1 MTDRPSALD
10 PHAAPPPDVPAADVL
25 AADVLAADVLAADVL
40 AADVPAAD
48 VLAADVLAADV
59 IEHDA
64 AHAGDELPLPLDAQ
78 DVGDAR
84 HYRRHKLAR
93 RYVKWAVAAIVLLFV
108 GRALYRQIAEA
119 STHEVAFRWPFAL
132 LAVVSLTGLYGSLMA
147 SERSLLKAFAGV
159 RVPLR
164 TMMAV
169 AWVPLAGK
177 YVPGKVAA
185 VAGAVVLLR
194 RVGVATATGL
204 SIFVLLDAM
213 PILTGSVLSGL
224 LAFNDDLR
232 QLVNRTVPLA
242 WVVLA
247 AAVVGGVVCVQPPV
261 FRRLVNFALKL
272 LRRPP
277 LPHVPKLRDYAAPA
291 AWSLGQWAGNS
302 GAIFLMCVAFAPP
315 GQSPGLREL
324 PDVVGITALVMCVS
338 YFSAFVT
345 PSGLGVREGL
355 MLPLLSTLLPPPAA
369 AAVTVAMRLAHTL
382 VELCLCGVGLLM
394 LRTLDLPRPPE
405 RDAADPPAAGEV
417 VVVAGDVS

>member
-1 MTDRPSALD
+1 MTDRSSAVAD
-10 PHAAPPPDVPAADVL
+10 SNTPPASGTVAADL
-25 AADVLAADVLAADVL
+25 
-40 AADVPAAD
+40 
-48 VLAADVLAADV
+48 

-78 DVGDAR
+78 DVGDAK
-84 HYRRHKLAR
+84 HYRRHKLLR
-93 RYVKWAVAAIVLLFV
+93 RYLKWTVAAVVLVFV

-119 STHEVAFRWPFAL
+119 SAHEVAFRWPFAL
-132 LAVVSLTGLYGSLMA
+132 LATLCLTGLYGSLLA

-204 SIFVLLDAM
+204 SIFVILDAM
-213 PILTGSVLSGL
+213 PILTGSMLSGL
-224 LAFNDDLR
+224 LAFNDTLR
-232 QLVNRTVPLA
+232 QKVNDTVPLA
-242 WVVLA
+242 WAVLA
-247 AAVVGGVVCVQPPV
+247 TAVVCGVVCVQPPV
-261 FRRLVNFALKL
+261 FSRLVNLALKL

-277 LPHVPKLRDYAAPA
+277 LPHVPRLRDYAAPA
-291 AWSLGQWAGNS
+291 LWSLGQWSGNAA
-302 GAIFLMCVAFAPP
+302 AIFFMCVAFAPP
-315 GQSPGLREL
+315 GDAPGLREL
-324 PDVVGITALVMCVS
+324 PDVIGITALVMCVS

-405 RDAADPPAAGEV
+405 RDAADPPTAAE
-417 VVVAGDVS
+417 VVVAGEV

>member
-1 MTDRPSALD
+1 MSDRPSAVADLE
-10 PHAAPPPDVPAADVL
+10 APPADGAV
-25 AADVLAADVLAADVL
+25 
-40 AADVPAAD
+40 
-48 VLAADVLAADV
+48 AADV

-64 AHAGDELPLPLDAQ
+64 AHAGDELPLPLDERDA
-78 DVGDAR
+78 GDAR

-93 RYVKWAVAAIVLLFV
+93 RYFKWVVAALVLGFV
-108 GRALYRQIAEA
+108 GKSLLTQILDA
-119 STHEVAFRWPFAL
+119 SVHEVAFRWPFAL
-132 LAVVSLTGLYGSLMA
+132 LATLCLSGLYGSLMA
-147 SERSLLKAFAGV
+147 SERSLLRAFAGAV
-159 RVPLR
+159 VPWR

-194 RVGVATATGL
+194 RVGVAAATGL
-204 SIFVLLDAM
+204 SIFVILDAM

-232 QLVNRTVPLA
+232 RMVNQTVPLA
-242 WVVLA
+242 WLVLA
-247 AAVVGGVVCVQPPV
+247 TAVVCGVVAVQPPV
-261 FRRLVNFALKL
+261 FSRLVNLALKL

-302 GAIFLMCVAFAPP
+302 LAVFFMCVAFAPP
-315 GQSPGLREL
+315 GGGPGLREL
-324 PDVVGITALVMCVS
+324 PDVIGITALVMCVS

-355 MLPLLSTLLPPPAA
+355 MLPLLVHAPAA
-369 AAVTVAMRLAHTL
+369 PRRRRRHRRHAAGPHAGRAVP
-382 VELCLCGVGLLM
+382 
-394 LRTLDLPRPPE
+394 LRR
-405 RDAADPPAAGEV
+405 RAADAADAGPTAA
-417 VVVAGDVS
+417 ARA